1 MSELLGQLKKKV
13 AFLRRTPFHP
23 QWLLSTKFSTT
34 SWVARNA
41 RGVVLDIGC
50 ADRWAERRLLPEC
63 RYLALDY
70 PVTGAAIYRA
80 RPDIFATASALPLG
94 DACIDTV
101 LFLEVAE
108 HLAEPDCAF
117 AEIARVIRPGGLL
130 LMSVPFLYPIHD
142 APHDFQR
149 YTEHGLTRRLEMAG
163 LRVESLQATTSSLE
177 AAGMLTCLALAG
189 SAVESI
195 RRRHLSML
203 LAPLL
208 LLLVP
213 AVNLGAWLMGM
224 LLPHWPAFTAG
235 YRIQAR
241 RPASQASGS

>member
-23 QWLLSTKFSTT
+23 QWLLSSQISTT

-50 ADRWAERRLLPEC
+50 ADRWAERCLPPEC

-70 PVTGAAIYRA
+70 PVTGGAIYRA
-80 RPDIFATASALPLG
+80 RPDIFATASALPVADG
-94 DACIDTV
+94 CIDTA

-108 HLAEPDCAF
+108 HVADPERAF

-142 APHDFQR
+142 APHDYQR
-149 YTEHGLTRRLEMAG
+149 YTEHGLTHRLEVAG
-163 LRVESLQATTSSLE
+163 LRVESLQHTIGSVE
-177 AAGMLTCLALAG
+177 AAGMLACLVLAG

-203 LAPLL
+203 IAPLL

-241 RPASQASGS
+241 RPASQVSMP